1 MSEQAEFEKL
11 VKTFVEGLYEEK
23 LDIHYLFSA
32 YYQGVIVEGL
42 KILRSDIET
51 GKIPRDKGIRIL
63 NKIKNEESLNEK
75 YKNAADKILTGLG
88 A

>member
-1 MSEQAEFEKL
+1 MSEQEEFTKL
-11 VKTFVEGLYEEK
+11 VNTFVEGLYEEK

-42 KILRSDIET
+42 KILRTEVES
-51 GKIPRDKGIRIL
+51 GKIPKDKGIRIL

-75 YKNAADKILTGLG
+75 YKNAADKILNSLG